1 MSVEVLRQRFETI
14 HQRLAALVH
23 PAGDPAVPRAPEF
36 AAALAELGRG
46 LEALRRAEEE
56 LLQQQAALAA
66 AREQAEAERR
76 RYQELFE
83 FAPDGYLVTDR
94 DGIIREANRA
104 AAALLGVAPPGLVS
118 QPLHDFVAPGERPA
132 FQAFLARLRQ
142 TGEAAA
148 WETLVQPR
156 QAAPV
161 PVALTAAAV
170 GDLAG
175 RPAALRWLVRDIGAR
190 RRAEAR
196 QATQLAVTRILA
208 EAPTVAAALPRLLR
222 AIGEGLGWD
231 LGEAWWLDRQTD
243 RLRWQTAWHAPD
255 LDAAAFIAASRA
267 LTFARGSGLPGQV
280 YATGQPIWLADV
292 VTATGFQRRELAAAL
307 GLHGACACPIHTG
320 HDVLGVIQ
328 FFCRAPA
335 ALDDSLQALLA
346 DLGRQIGQFS
356 ARRAAEAERVR
367 LLRQAQAAEARFR
380 ALLEAA
386 PDAAV
391 IAGRDGRI
399 ALVNR
404 QTEVMFGYDR
414 QELLGQPVEVLLPER
429 FRPRHVDHRARYAAA
444 PRTRLMGVGLELFG
458 RRADGSEFPVE
469 VSLSPV
475 EADGDLLVISLIR
488 DVSERKQA
496 EARLR
501 QTAAELARSNAE
513 LEQFAYVASHD
524 LQEPLRMVAS
534 YTQLLARRYRGRL
547 DADADEFI
555 GFAVDGAVRM
565 QRLIQDLLAYSRVG
579 TRGKPFAPTDCGAVV
594 DQVIVDLGP
603 AIAES
608 GATVTRDPLP
618 TLPADAVQLEQLFL
632 NLIGNAIKYRA
643 VAPPRVHITAEPQAG
658 GWRFAVRDNGIG
670 IDPQYAER
678 IFVIF
683 QRLHTR
689 DEYPGTGIGLAICKK
704 IVERHGGRIW
714 VESRPG
720 QGATFYFTLAA
731 ADARTG

>member
-83 FAPDGYLVTDR
+83 FVPDGYLVTDR

-104 AAALLGVAPPGLVS
+104 AAALLGVAPPDLVS
-118 QPLHDFVAPGERPA
+118 QPLHDFVVPAGRPA
-132 FQAFLARLRQ
+132 FQTFLARLRRA
-142 TGEAAA
+142 GHAEA

-156 QAAPV
+156 QAAPIL
-161 PVALTAAAV
+161 VALTAAV
-170 GDLAG
+170 VRDPAG

-196 QATQLAVTRILA
+196 QAVQLTVTRILA

-231 LGEAWWLDRQTD
+231 LGEAWTLDRQTD
-243 RLRWQTAWHAPD
+243 RLRWQAAWHAPD
-255 LDAAAFIAASRA
+255 LDAAAFIAASRV

-280 YATGQPIWLADV
+280 LASEQPVWLPDLVADPS
-292 VTATGFQRRELAAAL
+292 FQRRELAAAL

-335 ALDDSLQALLA
+335 ALDDNLQALLA

-399 ALVNR
+399 TLVNR
-404 QTEVMFGYDR
+404 QTEIMFGYDR
-414 QELLGQPVEVLLPER
+414 QALLGQPVEVLLPER
-429 FRPRHVDHRARYAAA
+429 FRPRHVDHRASYAAA

-475 EADGDLLVISLIR
+475 ETDGELLIISLIR

-565 QRLIQDLLAYSRVG
+565 QQLIQDLLAYSRVG

-618 TLPADAVQLEQLFL
+618 VLPADAVQLEQLFL

-643 VAPPRVHITAEPQAG
+643 AAPPRVHITAEPQAG